1 MQKLISAI
9 QGLLP
14 KKKEWKDHLT
24 NDKLIREYQGHNKCL
39 TSCHSA
45 IANGIQADV
54 EERILQVIEKA
65 VLDLIKREKKGLMD
79 IHTLTTFTT
88 ISHAICEALPS
99 IIIKE
104 AKE

>member
-45 IANGIQADV
+45 IANGIQGDV
-54 EERILQVIEKA
+54 EDRIRLIITEFTG
-65 VLDLIKREKKGLMD
+65 LDSVKDRLAIK
-79 IHTLTTFTT
+79 LT
-88 ISHAICEALPS
+88 EALPS
-99 IIIKE
+99 IIVKE

>member
-45 IANGIQADV
+45 IANGIRGDV
-54 EERILQVIEKA
+54 EEKVFNLLRNFNSPHPMSLGVIGNIRSLA
-65 VLDLIKREKKGLMD
+65 
-79 IHTLTTFTT
+79 
-88 ISHAICEALPS
+88 HAICEALPS